1 LRCATRPATAIFAAA
16 RSSEPEGCVSGT
28 SACEVYA
35 REHAVGLAPP
45 SLQTPTAA
53 TKLRERGWVRTV
65 REVSKIGR
73 GAARAPENFEREAQ
87 LRCRT
92 GLRHRRHAIA
102 NVSLATPF
110 VHIDLVRLLRAPPA
124 KQCARSTSLPSTA
137 LAKLR
142 VRCCA
147 DAAYSRSKFDRW
159 RSAGGATSSWC
170 RELRSLRC
178 IALRPGSHI
187 KHPASSSAPSARS
200 IKAFLKAIDAAL
212 VCCALRRRKAA

>member
-1 LRCATRPATAIFAAA
+1 MTPEPKRRVSRGTYRPLFFPISLCDTASLAARTCLQGCRSRSFDREISASPYRQRITSLRCATRPATAIFAAA

-147 DAAYSRSKFDRW
+147 DAAYSRSKFDR
-159 RSAGGATSSWC
+159 
-170 RELRSLRC
+170 
-178 IALRPGSHI
+178 
-187 KHPASSSAPSARS
+187 
-200 IKAFLKAIDAAL
+200 
-212 VCCALRRRKAA
+212 